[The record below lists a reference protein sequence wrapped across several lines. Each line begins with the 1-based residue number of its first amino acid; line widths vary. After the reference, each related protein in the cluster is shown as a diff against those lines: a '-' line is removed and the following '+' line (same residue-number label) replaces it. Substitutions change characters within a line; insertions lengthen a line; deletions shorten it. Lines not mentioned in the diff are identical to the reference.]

1 MVSGI
6 KNVVENCNH
15 YILTMKSYLSLSL
28 ILITVLFYGC
38 ISTSVLDHYQYKN
51 YNDEYKKTNR
61 SSYSFA
67 LSPDEWNSGIES
79 TEISFVREKGVDF
92 DIVKVYWVIE
102 RSSSTFSRDTNAYA
116 KAMFK
121 IFPLEINSNTSDF
134 RQQKVTKQSSTSST
148 DTLSKNVKVVDKL
161 WYEDK
166 FISTLQ
172 PELVNAI
179 KNTGEL
185 NFRFY
190 YGAKVVT
197 FTIKGDK
204 LKKIKSIL
212 FE

>member
-1 MVSGI
+1 MQLLI
-6 KNVVENCNH
+6 YPN
-15 YILTMKSYLSLSL
+15 MKTYLSLL
-28 ILITVLFYGC
+28 LITIIFSGC
-38 ISTSVLDHYQYKN
+38 SSISELNRTQYKN
-51 YNDEYKKTNR
+51 YNDEYKKTQR
-61 SSYSFA
+61 SFYSFTKT
-67 LSPDEWNSGIES
+67 PEEWNSGIES
-79 TEISFVREKGVDF
+79 AEISFVREKGADF

-102 RSSSTFSRDTNAYA
+102 RSSSTFPRDTSAYA

-134 RQQKVTKQSSTSST
+134 RQQKVTKQSSNSSA
-148 DTLSKNVKVVDKL
+148 DTLSKNVKLVDKI

-190 YGAKVVT
+190 YGDKVVT
-197 FTIKGDK
+197 FTIIGNN
-204 LKKIKSIL
+204 LNKIKSIL
-212 FE
+212 LE